1 MKKEEIPQDES
12 NLSKSNVKELCYAT
26 DENGN
31 YTTGLST
38 GWEPKTIALENSI
51 NAINERIEE
60 AKQDIKSGKASPIV
74 YFMELHGM
82 DWITLADYVGMWKWR
97 VKRHAKPAV
106 FKKLNKKILQKYADT
121 FQISVEELTNYKGV

>member
-1 MKKEEIPQDES
+1 MKKEEIPKDES

-74 YFMELHGM
+74 YFMELHRM

-97 VKRHAKPAV
+97 VKRHAKPSV
-106 FKKLNKKILQKYADT
+106 FKKLNQKILQKYADA
-121 FQISVEELTNYKGV
+121 FQISVAELTNYKGA

>member
-12 NLSKSNVKELCYAT
+12 NLYKSNVKELCYAT

-74 YFMELHGM
+74 YFMELHRM

-97 VKRHAKPAV
+97 VKRHAKPSV
-106 FKKLNKKILQKYADT
+106 FKKLNQKILQKYADA
-121 FQISVEELTNYKGV
+121 FQISVAELTNYKGA

>member
-60 AKQDIKSGKASPIV
+60 AK
-74 YFMELHGM
+74 
-82 DWITLADYVGMWKWR
+82 
-97 VKRHAKPAV
+97 
-106 FKKLNKKILQKYADT
+106 
-121 FQISVEELTNYKGV
+121 

>member
-12 NLSKSNVKELCYAT
+12 NLSKSKVKELCYAT

-74 YFMELHGM
+74 YFMELHRM

-97 VKRHAKPAV
+97 VKRHAKPSV
-106 FKKLNKKILQKYADT
+106 FKKLNQKILQKYADA
-121 FQISVEELTNYKGV
+121 FQISVAELTNYKGA

>member
-38 GWEPKTIALENSI
+38 GWEPKAIALQNSI

-60 AKQDIKSGKASPIV
+60 AKQNIKSGKASPVV
-74 YFMELHGM
+74 YFMELHRM

-106 FKKLNKKILQKYADT
+106 FKKLNQKILQKYADA
-121 FQISVEELTNYKGV
+121 FQISVEELTTYKGA

>member
-12 NLSKSNVKELCYAT
+12 NLSKSKVKELCYAT

-60 AKQDIKSGKASPIV
+60 AKQDIKSGKSSPIV
-74 YFMELHGM
+74 YFMELHRM

-97 VKRHAKPAV
+97 VKRHAKPSV
-106 FKKLNKKILQKYADT
+106 FKKLNQKILQKYADA
-121 FQISVEELTNYKGV
+121 FQISVAELTNYKGA

>member
-31 YTTGLST
+31 YTTGLSK

-51 NAINERIEE
+51 NAINECIEE

-74 YFMELHGM
+74 YFMELHRM

-121 FQISVEELTNYKGV
+121 FQISVEELTNYKGA

>member
-74 YFMELHGM
+74 YFMELHRM

>member
-60 AKQDIKSGKASPIV
+60 AKQYIKSGKASPIV
-74 YFMELHGM
+74 YFMELHRM

-97 VKRHAKPAV
+97 VKRHAKPSV
-106 FKKLNKKILQKYADT
+106 FKKLNQKILQKYADA
-121 FQISVEELTNYKGV
+121 FQISVAELTNYKGA

>member
-1 MKKEEIPQDES
+1 MKKEEIPQDDS

-60 AKQDIKSGKASPIV
+60 AKHDIKSRKASPIV
-74 YFMELHGM
+74 YFMELHRM
-82 DWITLADYVGMWKWR
+82 DWPTLADYVGMWKWR
-97 VKRHAKPAV
+97 VKRHAKPV
-106 FKKLNKKILQKYADT
+106 LFRKLNQKILQKYADA
-121 FQISVEELTNYKGV
+121 FQISVEELTNYKGA

>member
-38 GWEPKTIALENSI
+38 GWEPKTIALENSL

-60 AKQDIKSGKASPIV
+60 AKQDIISGKASPIV
-74 YFMELHGM
+74 YFMELHRM
-82 DWITLADYVGMWKWR
+82 DWITLADYVGIWKWR
-97 VKRHAKPAV
+97 VKRHAKPNV
-106 FKKLNKKILQKYADT
+106 FKKLNQKILQKYADA
-121 FQISVEELTNYKGV
+121 FQISVEELTNYKGA

>member
-31 YTTGLST
+31 YTTGLSK

-60 AKQDIKSGKASPIV
+60 AKQDIKLGKASPIV
-74 YFMELHGM
+74 YFMELHRM

-106 FKKLNKKILQKYADT
+106 FKKLNQKILQKYADT
-121 FQISVEELTNYKGV
+121 FQISVEELTNYKGA

>member
-1 MKKEEIPQDES
+1 MKKDEIPQDES
-12 NLSKSNVKELCYAT
+12 NLSKNNVKELCYAT

-74 YFMELHGM
+74 YFMELHRM

-106 FKKLNKKILQKYADT
+106 FKKLNQKILQKYADA
-121 FQISVEELTNYKGV
+121 FQISVAELTNYKGA

>member
-74 YFMELHGM
+74 YFMELHRM

-106 FKKLNKKILQKYADT
+106 FKKLNNMVY
-121 FQISVEELTNYKGV
+121 

>member
-60 AKQDIKSGKASPIV
+60 AKQNIKSGKSSPVV
-74 YFMELHGM
+74 YFMELHRM

-106 FKKLNKKILQKYADT
+106 FKKLNQKILQKYADA
-121 FQISVEELTNYKGV
+121 FQISVEELTTYKGA

>member
-1 MKKEEIPQDES
+1 MKKKEIPQDES

-74 YFMELHGM
+74 YFMELHRM

-121 FQISVEELTNYKGV
+121 FQISVEELTNYKGA

>member
-60 AKQDIKSGKASPIV
+60 ANQDIKSGKASPIV
-74 YFMELHGM
+74 YFMELHRM

-121 FQISVEELTNYKGV
+121 FQISVEELTNYKGA

>member
-38 GWEPKTIALENSI
+38 GWNPKTIALEISLNT
-51 NAINERIEE
+51 INERIEE
-60 AKQDIKSGKASPIV
+60 AKQNIKSGNASPIV
-74 YFMELHGM
+74 YFMELHKM
-82 DWITLADYVGMWKWR
+82 DWTTLADYVGMWKWR
-97 VKRHAKPAV
+97 IKRHAKPSV
-106 FKKLNKKILQKYADT
+106 FKKLNKTILQKYADT
-121 FQISVEELTNYKGV
+121 FQISVEELKNYKGE

>member
-74 YFMELHGM
+74 YFMELHRM

-97 VKRHAKPAV
+97 VKRHAKPSV
-106 FKKLNKKILQKYADT
+106 FKKLNQKILQKYADA
-121 FQISVEELTNYKGV
+121 FQISVAELTNYKGA